1 MSKMRKWYDVTN
13 VGGRVYTEV
22 YSDRKGVLIQW
33 NDRDDARVWVSN
45 YTIENLYV
53 EIIPEKWIV
62 LKEWAYG
69 HFTCDCAP
77 FSSKTE
83 ADKWVAVEE
92 RRLSNISYSDYAK
105 GKYVFKVVKV

>member
-1 MSKMRKWYDVTN
+1 MRKWYDVTN

-22 YSDRKGVLIQW
+22 YSDRKGVLVQW
-33 NDRDDARVWVSN
+33 EDRDDARSWVSN

-62 LKEWAYG
+62 LKEGSDG
-69 HFTCDCAP
+69 HFTCDCKA
-77 FSSKTE
+77 FSSKLE
-83 ADKWVAVEE
+83 AECWIRNQQNALGMV
-92 RRLSNISYSDYAK
+92 STSDYVK